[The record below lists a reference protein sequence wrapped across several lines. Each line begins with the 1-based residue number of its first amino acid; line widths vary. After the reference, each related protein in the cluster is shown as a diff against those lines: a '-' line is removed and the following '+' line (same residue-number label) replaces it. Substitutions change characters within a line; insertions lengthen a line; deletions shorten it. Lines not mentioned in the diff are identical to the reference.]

1 MLFIVIE
8 QSFLTS
14 RRKAVGVSGN
24 IHLDVHGDR
33 IADYALLDMVDEQR
47 GDFEVVMEYYSSK
60 NKQRVVRSV
69 NWPGGERPVDRP
81 FCGFDNSDPACKK
94 IELPVLEIAITTV
107 CGLTV
112 ICAVLGIFIYR
123 KLKYEAAL
131 ANMSWRISWEEVSF
145 PSKNISNRQSVS
157 RLTIRNGFT
166 YNKVAASEDYGK
178 TGIYK
183 SGYHTSPYCIDLV
196 RESII
201 ESCKSHFYMRPPH
214 TVGGSIYINFS
225 HRIPTSTLYTSGF
238 RSERRSTLGF
248 LNKVRSREG
257 SLNLRSEMKGGMWK
271 LLMKFALLV
280 LTAYQL
286 KTLVLKL
293 LHSHKQ
299 VRCSLC
305 EGNMVAIKLIDRHK
319 KVELSRT
326 LLLQLKQMRDV
337 QHENIARFIG
347 VCIDVP
353 HVSILTE
360 YCPKG
365 SLMASF
371 KAYSSI
377 CNTPFVDVLQND
389 SLKLDWMFKYS
400 LINDIVK
407 ELEYN
412 RRHRVSTLPPFK
424 SQFPSR
430 SKNGAWKKNL
440 QLHFS
445 MALTY
450 LHSSEVGCH
459 GRLTSRNCFVDS
471 LFVLKVT
478 DFGLPMLRAEST
490 SYSITSMN
498 SDQLL
503 WCAPELLKQDYN
515 PKQITKKGDVYSFSI
530 ILQEIIL
537 RDNPYCMFSHR
548 FSNTEIIERV
558 KKQENPRFR
567 PQVEDWTC
575 MTELYNLMV
584 RCWTEE
590 PDQRPD
596 FYQISDMMKGINRAS
611 DGSGNIMDDLLRRM
625 EQYANN
631 LEALVEQRTK
641 AFLEEKKKSEELLY
655 CVLPK
660 SVAEQLKTGMSVV
673 PETFDSVTIF
683 FSDIVGF
690 TSMCT
695 QSTPRQVVD
704 FLNDLYTCFD
714 HIINDFNVYK
724 VETIGDAYMVV
735 SGLPERNGNIHAK
748 EIARMA
754 LSLLKSVQN
763 FCIRHQQ
770 NSKLNL
776 RIGIHTG
783 SCCAGV
789 VGKTMPRYCLFGDTV
804 NTASRMEATGLPH
817 HIHVS
822 SDTKTVLDSF
832 GTFIINP
839 RGEIEVKGKGK
850 MFTYWLVDEHKEMDN
865 LTPKG

>member
-407 ELEYN
+407 
-412 RRHRVSTLPPFK
+412 
-424 SQFPSR
+424 
-430 SKNGAWKKNL
+430 
-440 QLHFS
+440 
-445 MALTY
+445 ALTY

>member
-1 MLFIVIE
+1 MKEDFIK
-8 QSFLTS
+8 
-14 RRKAVGVSGN
+14 RGVSGN

-183 SGYHTSPYCIDLV
+183 
-196 RESII
+196 
-201 ESCKSHFYMRPPH
+201 
-214 TVGGSIYINFS
+214 
-225 HRIPTSTLYTSGF
+225 
-238 RSERRSTLGF
+238 
-248 LNKVRSREG
+248 
-257 SLNLRSEMKGGMWK
+257 
-271 LLMKFALLV
+271 
-280 LTAYQL
+280 
-286 KTLVLKL
+286 
-293 LHSHKQ
+293 
-299 VRCSLC
+299 
-305 EGNMVAIKLIDRHK
+305 GNMVAIKLIDRHK

-407 ELEYN
+407 
-412 RRHRVSTLPPFK
+412 
-424 SQFPSR
+424 
-430 SKNGAWKKNL
+430 
-440 QLHFS
+440 
-445 MALTY
+445 ALTY

>member
-305 EGNMVAIKLIDRHK
+305 E
-319 KVELSRT
+319 
-326 LLLQLKQMRDV
+326 MRDV

-407 ELEYN
+407 
-412 RRHRVSTLPPFK
+412 
-424 SQFPSR
+424 
-430 SKNGAWKKNL
+430 
-440 QLHFS
+440 
-445 MALTY
+445 ALTY

>member
-1 MLFIVIE
+1 MYRVEELKHIKCSAPSNWPNLATSQSKFMLFIVIE

-112 ICAVLGIFIYR
+112 ICAVLGIFIY
-123 KLKYEAAL
+123 
-131 ANMSWRISWEEVSF
+131 S
-145 PSKNISNRQSVS
+145 
-157 RLTIRNGFT
+157 
-166 YNKVAASEDYGK
+166 
-178 TGIYK
+178 
-183 SGYHTSPYCIDLV
+183 
-196 RESII
+196 
-201 ESCKSHFYMRPPH
+201 
-214 TVGGSIYINFS
+214 
-225 HRIPTSTLYTSGF
+225 
-238 RSERRSTLGF
+238 
-248 LNKVRSREG
+248 
-257 SLNLRSEMKGGMWK
+257 
-271 LLMKFALLV
+271 
-280 LTAYQL
+280 
-286 KTLVLKL
+286 
-293 LHSHKQ
+293 SHKQ

-305 EGNMVAIKLIDRHK
+305 E
-319 KVELSRT
+319 
-326 LLLQLKQMRDV
+326 MRDV

-407 ELEYN
+407 
-412 RRHRVSTLPPFK
+412 
-424 SQFPSR
+424 
-430 SKNGAWKKNL
+430 
-440 QLHFS
+440 
-445 MALTY
+445 ALTY

>member
-112 ICAVLGIFIYR
+112 ICAVLGIFIY
-123 KLKYEAAL
+123 
-131 ANMSWRISWEEVSF
+131 S
-145 PSKNISNRQSVS
+145 
-157 RLTIRNGFT
+157 
-166 YNKVAASEDYGK
+166 
-178 TGIYK
+178 
-183 SGYHTSPYCIDLV
+183 IDLV

-238 RSERRSTLGF
+238 RSERRSTLG
-248 LNKVRSREG
+248 
-257 SLNLRSEMKGGMWK
+257 
-271 LLMKFALLV
+271 
-280 LTAYQL
+280 
-286 KTLVLKL
+286 
-293 LHSHKQ
+293 SHKQ

-407 ELEYN
+407 
-412 RRHRVSTLPPFK
+412 
-424 SQFPSR
+424 
-430 SKNGAWKKNL
+430 
-440 QLHFS
+440 
-445 MALTY
+445 ALTY